1 MLFGYKY
8 EAEALQILYMEA
20 MEKYIDRYT
29 SFSLYHVIFMN

>member
-1 MLFGYKY
+1 MLFGHKY

-20 MEKYIDRYT
+20 VEKYIDGHT